1 MIDYNA
7 LEQFVAFSQAGTL
20 SEVAE
25 HFSISQPTIT
35 RNMKKIEDAFGV
47 SLFTRGK
54 NHIEL
59 NDTGRLA
66 AEEAARVLKQ
76 TQDMFRRVRTFDK
89 SQHTISIG
97 SCIVLP
103 VPDLIRRVST
113 ISPSATISTEVKM
126 PNELITGL
134 YNDMYHLIILPYEPD
149 DTAVSYV
156 KIEEEHLMF
165 LLPKDHPLAGRES
178 LSMSEMNG
186 QNLLLFQEVGF
197 WKDIVDKKLPDSRF
211 LIQNER
217 YSLMELIENSVMPAF
232 TTDLASQYGIPKNRI
247 SIPIT
252 DPEVN
257 VSYYLVCKEEN
268 RKRFSLLFS

>member
-7 LEQFVAFSQAGTL
+7 LEQFVAFSQTGTL

-25 HFSISQPTIT
+25 QFSISQPTIT
-35 RNMKKIEDAFGV
+35 RNMQKVEDAFGV
-47 SLFTRGK
+47 PLFHRSK
-54 NHIEL
+54 NRIAL
-59 NDTGRLA
+59 NDNGWLA

-76 TQDMFRRVRTFDK
+76 TQDMLRRVRTFDK
-89 SQHTISIG
+89 VQHTITLG

-103 VPDLIRRVST
+103 VPDLIRRLNT
-113 ISPSATISTEVKM
+113 MYPQATISTETKM
-126 PNELITGL
+126 PAELISGL
-134 YNDMYHLIILPYEPD
+134 ANDAYQLIILPYEPD
-149 DTAVSYV
+149 DADVSYV

-165 LLPKDHPLAGRES
+165 LLPKDHPFAGRTA

-232 TTDLASQYGIPKNRI
+232 TTDLANQYGTSENRVC
-247 SIPIT
+247 IPIT

-257 VSYYLVCKEEN
+257 ISYYLVCKKEN
-268 RKRFSLLFS
+268 RKKYSSLFS

>member
-7 LEQFVAFSQAGTL
+7 LEQFVAFSQTGTL

-25 HFSISQPTIT
+25 QFSISQPTIT
-35 RNMKKIEDAFGV
+35 RNMQKVEDAFGV
-47 SLFTRGK
+47 PLFHRSK
-54 NHIEL
+54 NRIAL
-59 NDTGRLA
+59 NDNGWLA

-76 TQDMFRRVRTFDK
+76 TQDMLRRVRTFDK
-89 SQHTISIG
+89 VQHTITLG

-103 VPDLIRRVST
+103 VPDLIRRLNT
-113 ISPSATISTEVKM
+113 MYPQATISTETKM
-126 PNELITGL
+126 PAELISGL
-134 YNDMYHLIILPYEPD
+134 ANDVYQLIILPYEPD
-149 DTAVSYV
+149 DADVSYV

-165 LLPKDHPLAGRES
+165 LLPKDHPFARRTA

-232 TTDLASQYGIPKNRI
+232 TTDLANQYGTSENRVC
-247 SIPIT
+247 IPIT

-257 VSYYLVCKEEN
+257 ISYYLVCKKEN
-268 RKRFSLLFS
+268 RKKYSSLFS